1 MYEDGYE
8 AITNIDI
15 SHTVMNYM
23 KEKLQG
29 RCPNMT
35 CTLLLSKKLLD
46 KKMDV
51 MDMSELQTGEF
62 NVVLDKGTLDS
73 VLCGDN
79 SVPNAD
85 RMMQEIYRVLA
96 PNGVYVCVTYGDED
110 HRKKYFVRILKI
122 LIFFNFF
129 NFLEKSRMG
138 N

>member
-1 MYEDGYE
+1 
-8 AITNIDI
+8 
-15 SHTVMNYM
+15 
-23 KEKLQG
+23 
-29 RCPNMT
+29 
-35 CTLLLSKKLLD
+35 
-46 KKMDV
+46 MDV

-110 HRKKYFVRILKI
+110 HRKKYFVGILKI
-122 LIFFNFF
+122 LIFFI
-129 NFLEKSRMG
+129 FLIF
-138 N
+138 